1 MKCPKCGTDTTKTK
15 HIILNTTISNKG
27 ESVRRRRKCNHCGC
41 LFTTREFTSDAI
53 GKLLTL
59 KDLMLSET
67 KVNDTDSF
75 LDNVI
80 EDLKTGITNIRRVK
94 NTLRNHVN
102 SREDLLMNLKGQ
114 HHE

>member
-27 ESVRRRRKCNHCGC
+27 ESIRRRRKCNHCGC
-41 LFTTREFTSDAI
+41 LFTTREFTSDSVA
-53 GKLLTL
+53 KLLTL

-94 NTLRNHVN
+94 NTLKNHVN
-102 SREDLLMNLKGQ
+102 SREDLLMDLKGK
-114 HHE
+114 HIE

>member
-15 HIILNTTISNKG
+15 HTILNTTISNKG
-27 ESVRRRRKCNHCGC
+27 ESIRRRRKCNHCGC
-41 LFTTREFTSDAI
+41 LFTTREFTSDAVA
-53 GKLLTL
+53 KLLTL

-94 NTLRNHVN
+94 NTLKNHVN
-102 SREDLLMNLKGQ
+102 SREDLLMDLKGQ

>member
-1 MKCPKCGTDTTKTK
+1 MKCPKCGTDTTQTK
-15 HIILNTTISNKG
+15 HTILNTTISNKG
-27 ESVRRRRKCNHCGC
+27 ESIRRRRRCNHCGF
-41 LFTTREFTSDAI
+41 LFTTREFTSDAVA
-53 GKLLTL
+53 KLLTL

-94 NTLRNHVN
+94 NTLKNHVN
-102 SREDLLMNLKGQ
+102 SREDLLMDLKGQ

>member
-15 HIILNTTISNKG
+15 HTILNTTISNKG
-27 ESVRRRRKCNHCGC
+27 ESIRRRRRCNHCGC
-41 LFTTREFTSDAI
+41 LFTTREFTSDAVA
-53 GKLLTL
+53 KLLTL

-94 NTLRNHVN
+94 NTLKNHVN
-102 SREDLLMNLKGQ
+102 SREDLLMDLKGQ

>member
-1 MKCPKCGTDTTKTK
+1 
-15 HIILNTTISNKG
+15 
-27 ESVRRRRKCNHCGC
+27 
-41 LFTTREFTSDAI
+41 
-53 GKLLTL
+53 
-59 KDLMLSET
+59 MLSET

-102 SREDLLMNLKGQ
+102 SREDLLMDLKGQ

>member
-15 HIILNTTISNKG
+15 HTILNTTISNKG
-27 ESVRRRRKCNHCGC
+27 ETIRRRRKCNHCGC
-41 LFTTREFTSDAI
+41 LFTTREFTSDAVA
-53 GKLLTL
+53 KLLTL

-102 SREDLLMNLKGQ
+102 SREDLLMDLKGQ